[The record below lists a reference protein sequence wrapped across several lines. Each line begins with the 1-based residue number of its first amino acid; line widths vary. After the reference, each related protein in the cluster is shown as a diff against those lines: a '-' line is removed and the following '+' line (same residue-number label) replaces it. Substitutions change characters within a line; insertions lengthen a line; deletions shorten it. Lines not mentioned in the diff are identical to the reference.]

1 MAAGLKGYRF
11 TRQIDTGAG
20 SAIHLAVE
28 LKSDRTVAIKHVV
41 RKGPDDDKFLAQAE
55 GEYNICRDLDHPVLR
70 KIHSM
75 HKVRKRLAVRDL
87 YLVME
92 YVDGLN
98 LEKARPNRLNTFL
111 RVFNQVAM
119 GLHAMHEA
127 GVVHM
132 DIKPTNIMVAK
143 GGSVKIID
151 FGQSCP
157 MYHRKERIQ
166 GTPDYIAPE
175 QVARRPLDRRTDVF
189 NLGATMYWVL
199 TSENYPTE
207 IKGIDAQP
215 GVSVLRS
222 DTPVAPSQ
230 LNDKIPDSLS
240 QLVMECCREDPDQR
254 PADMKQ
260 VIARLAVVKSL
271 WEKYLE
277 RLRTQTDEPTPARP
291 RDASA
296 AAAESDV

>member
-1 MAAGLKGYRF
+1 MAAELSGYRF

-20 SAIHLAVE
+20 STIHLAVE
-28 LKSDRTVAIKHVV
+28 MKTNETVAIKHVR

-55 GEYNICRDLDHPVLR
+55 GEYNICKDLDHPVLR
-70 KIHSM
+70 RIYSM

-98 LEKARPNRLNTFL
+98 LERARPNRLNTFL

-127 GVVHM
+127 SVVHV

-143 GGSVKIID
+143 GGGVKIID

-157 MYHRKERIQ
+157 MFHRKDRIQ

-199 TSENYPTE
+199 TSEKYPTE
-207 IKGIDAQP
+207 IQGIDAQP
-215 GVSVLRS
+215 GVAVLRS
-222 DTPVAPSQ
+222 DKPVAPSQ

-240 QLVMECCREDPDQR
+240 QLIMECCREDPGER

-260 VIARLAVVKSL
+260 VIARLAVVKTL
-271 WEKYLE
+271 WDKYLE
-277 RLRTQTDEPTPARP
+277 RLRNQTDPTAPARP
-291 RDASA
+291 QDAS
-296 AAAESDV
+296 AAESDV